1 MPMNNDADAI
11 YAAWKSLSNRSIVT
25 CIEFM
30 NFAKCCDVYPVLC
43 NNVIAGAVLVIGPD
57 IHACIL
63 PFAKGKW
70 MNKKHLRIINA
81 IIDKHGYARTSA
93 TTDDGNDFVTRL
105 GFVQDGSNFIRTKK
119 WVLNH

>member
-1 MPMNNDADAI
+1 MPMSHDADAI
-11 YAAWKSLSNRSIVT
+11 YAAWQSLSNRSNVT
-25 CIEFM
+25 YIEFIE
-30 NFAKCCDVYPVLC
+30 FAKSCDVYSVLC

-70 MNKKHLRIINA
+70 MNRKHLRIINA
-81 IIDKHGYARTSA
+81 IIDKHGYAQTSA
-93 TTDDGNDFVTRL
+93 TTDDGKDFVTRL

-119 WVLNH
+119 WALNH